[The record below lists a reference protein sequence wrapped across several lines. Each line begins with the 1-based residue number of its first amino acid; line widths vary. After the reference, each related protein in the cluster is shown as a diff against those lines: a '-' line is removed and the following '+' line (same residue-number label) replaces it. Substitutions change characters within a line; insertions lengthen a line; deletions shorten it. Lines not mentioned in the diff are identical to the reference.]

1 MQQLTPHTK
10 IYAITIS
17 GKPVYCYEI
26 INVTDE
32 FATAHDGTVFYRY
45 YDITISFKN
54 MKNVID
60 EVYGYTI
67 LEPNEPDTLYQQY
80 EATRMRKKLMKISL
94 VKLSDEQIREIYK
107 IVYEGEHG

>member
-1 MQQLTPHTK
+1 MKQLNPHTK
-10 IYAITIS
+10 IYALNIS
-17 GKPVYCYEI
+17 HHPVYCYEI
-26 INVTDE
+26 VSTTKDL
-32 FATAHDGTVFYRY
+32 ATAHDGTLFYRY
-45 YDITISFKN
+45 YDKTVSFKN
-54 MKNVID
+54 MNNILD